1 MNRRAKMLTALAVLV
16 AIAAVTPNT
25 TPFLLMLGT
34 RILILAILA
43 MSLDLLLGFT
53 GIASLGHAAF
63 LGLGAYMTAIL
74 AVRCQFGLGWDF
86 WLVVLLGMLLGVVT
100 AALFA
105 LFALRARGVYFLMIT
120 LALSQCVWG
129 LAYRWDALTGG
140 DNGLNLPGRPVFGP
154 VHLAND
160 TAYFYLVFGFFA
172 LSLLLLY
179 VFVESPFGR
188 SLVGIREHEV
198 RMRILGYNVWLH
210 KYIVFIVS
218 GAFGGLAGVL
228 WAHVSSE
235 VSPQDVTLTTS
246 VDALLMVVLGGPG
259 TLLGGVLGAVIV
271 LFLREYLSTIVPWW
285 PYVLGGMYIATISY
299 LPDGLLGTLRQR
311 WRPAPVGA
319 VPPPGPAPG
328 RARPPARS
336 EKLEINQGGIE

>member
-1 MNRRAKMLTALAVLV
+1 MNRRFKVLALSALLLALV
-16 AIAAVTPNT
+16 VATPHT
-25 TPFLLMLGT
+25 TPFLLMLAT

-63 LGLGAYMTAIL
+63 FGLGAYLTAIL
-74 AVRCQFGLGWDF
+74 AVRYGFGLGWDF
-86 WLVVLLGMLLGVVT
+86 WLVLVAGILLGALT
-100 AALFA
+100 AAVFA
-105 LFALRARGVYFLMIT
+105 LFALRSRGVYFLMIT

-140 DNGLNLPGRPVFGP
+140 DNGLNLPGRPGFGP
-154 VHLAND
+154 IHLGND
-160 TAYFYLVFGFFA
+160 TEFFYLVFVFFA

-210 KYIVFIVS
+210 KYIAFIVS
-218 GAFGGLAGVL
+218 GAFAGLAGVL

-259 TLLGGVLGAVIV
+259 TLLGGALGAVMV
-271 LFLREYLSTIVPWW
+271 LFMREYLSTIVPWW
-285 PYVLGGMYIATISY
+285 PYVLGGVYIATISY

-311 WRPAPVGA
+311 WRPAPARAAPPSELVR
-319 VPPPGPAPG
+319 PPG
-328 RARPPARS
+328 RTS
-336 EKLEINQGGIE
+336 EIEINQGGIE

>member
-1 MNRRAKMLTALAVLV
+1 MSRLAKMSTMLALVVAVAV
-16 AIAAVTPNT
+16 VTPHT
-25 TPFLLMLGT
+25 TPFLLMLAT
-34 RILILAILA
+34 RILILSILA

-74 AVRCQFGLGWDF
+74 AVRYNFGLGWDF
-86 WLVVLLGMLLGVVT
+86 WLVMLFGIVLGAAT
-100 AALFA
+100 AAVFA
-105 LFALRARGVYFLMIT
+105 VFALRARGVYFLMIT

-129 LAYRWDALTGG
+129 LAYRWDSLTGG
-140 DNGLNLPGRPVFGP
+140 DNGLNLPGRPSFGP
-154 VHLAND
+154 IHLGDD
-160 TAYFYLVFGFFA
+160 TTYFYLVLAFFA

-188 SLVGIREHEV
+188 SLVGIREHET
-198 RMRILGYNVWLH
+198 RMSVLGYNVWLH

-218 GAFGGLAGVL
+218 GAFAGLAGVL

-235 VSPQDVTLTTS
+235 VSPEDLTLTTS
-246 VDALLMVVLGGPG
+246 IDALLMVVLGGPG

-271 LFLREYLSTIVPWW
+271 LFLREYLSTLVPWW
-285 PYVLGGMYIATISY
+285 PYVLGSMYIAVISW

-311 WRPAPVGA
+311 WRLAPVDA
-319 VPPPGPAPG
+319 APSG
-328 RARPPARS
+328 RLARAPDRS
-336 EKLEINQGGIE
+336 

>member
-1 MNRRAKMLTALAVLV
+1 MNRRATVLTVIALLLAV
-16 AIAAVTPNT
+16 AIVTPHT

-74 AVRCQFGLGWDF
+74 AVRYEFGLGWDF
-86 WLVVLLGMLLGVVT
+86 WLVVVFGILLGAAT
-100 AALFA
+100 AAVFGV
-105 LFALRARGVYFLMIT
+105 FALRARGVYFLMIT

-129 LAYRWDALTGG
+129 LAYRWDSLTGG
-140 DNGLNLPGRPVFGP
+140 DNGLNLPHRPVFGP
-154 VHLAND
+154 IHLGND
-160 TAYFYLVFGFFA
+160 ASYFYLVLAFFA
-172 LSLLLLY
+172 VSLLLLY
-179 VFVESPFGR
+179 VFVESPFGK

-210 KYIVFIVS
+210 KFIAFIVS
-218 GAFGGLAGVL
+218 GAFAGLAGVL

-235 VSPQDVTLTTS
+235 VSPEDVTLTTS

-285 PYVLGGMYIATISY
+285 PYVLGGMYIVAISY
-299 LPDGLLGTLRQR
+299 LRDGLLGILRQR
-311 WRPAPVGA
+311 RQPAA
-319 VPPPGPAPG
+319 IA
-328 RARPPARS
+328 PARAQPVAAARRTD
-336 EKLEINQGGIE
+336 ELEINQGGIE

>member
-1 MNRRAKMLTALAVLV
+1 MSGYAKVLTVLALVLAVGV
-16 AIAAVTPNT
+16 VTPHT
-25 TPFLLMLGT
+25 TPFLLMLAT
-34 RILILAILA
+34 RVLILAILA

-63 LGLGAYMTAIL
+63 LGLGAYLTAIL
-74 AVRCQFGLGWDF
+74 AVRCNFGLGWDF
-86 WLVVLLGMLLGVVT
+86 WLVVLAGILLGAAT
-100 AALFA
+100 AAVFA
-105 LFALRARGVYFLMIT
+105 VFALRARGVYFLMIT

-140 DNGLNLPGRPVFGP
+140 DNGLNLPGRPSFGP
-154 VHLAND
+154 IHLGND
-160 TAYFYLVFGFFA
+160 TEYFYLVFALFT

-188 SLVGIREHEV
+188 SLVGIREHET
-198 RMRILGYNVWLH
+198 RMRVLGYNVWLH

-218 GAFGGLAGVL
+218 GAFAGLAGVL

-235 VSPQDVTLTTS
+235 VSPEDVTLTTS

-271 LFLREYLSTIVPWW
+271 LFLREYLSTLVPWW
-285 PYVLGGMYIATISY
+285 PYVLGGMYVAIISY
-299 LPDGLLGTLRQR
+299 LPDGLLGALGQALQVGSSGA
-311 WRPAPVGA
+311 RPAA
-319 VPPPGPAPG
+319 EA
-328 RARPPARS
+328 ARPSGRT
-336 EKLEINQGGIE
+336 KDLEINQGGIE

>member
-1 MNRRAKMLTALAVLV
+1 MSRLAKMSAMLALVGVVAV
-16 AIAAVTPNT
+16 VTPHT
-25 TPFLLMLGT
+25 TPFLLMLAT
-34 RILILAILA
+34 RILILSILA

-74 AVRCQFGLGWDF
+74 AVRYSFGLGWDF
-86 WLVVLLGMLLGVVT
+86 WLVMLFGILLGAAT
-100 AALFA
+100 AAVFA
-105 LFALRARGVYFLMIT
+105 VFALRARGVYFLMIT

-129 LAYRWDALTGG
+129 LAYRWDSVTGG
-140 DNGLNLPGRPVFGP
+140 DNGLNLPGRPSFGP
-154 VHLAND
+154 IHLGDD
-160 TAYFYLVFGFFA
+160 TTYFYLVLACFA

-188 SLVGIREHEV
+188 SLVGIREHET
-198 RMRILGYNVWLH
+198 RMSVLGYNVWLH

-218 GAFGGLAGVL
+218 GAFAGLAGVL

-235 VSPQDVTLTTS
+235 VSPEDLTLTTS
-246 VDALLMVVLGGPG
+246 IDALLMVVLGGPG

-271 LFLREYLSTIVPWW
+271 LFLREYLSTLVPWW
-285 PYVLGGMYIATISY
+285 PYVLGSMYIAVISW

-311 WRPAPVGA
+311 RRLAPVDA
-319 VPPPGPAPG
+319 APPGRLARAPDRG
-328 RARPPARS
+328 
-336 EKLEINQGGIE
+336 

>member
-1 MNRRAKMLTALAVLV
+1 MSRRAKVLTVLALVVAVAV
-16 AIAAVTPNT
+16 ATPHT
-25 TPFLLMLGT
+25 TPFLLMLVT

-63 LGLGAYMTAIL
+63 LGLGAYLTAIL
-74 AVRCQFGLGWDF
+74 AVRYNVGLGWDF
-86 WLVVLLGMLLGVVT
+86 WLVVLGGILLGAVT
-100 AALFA
+100 AAVFA
-105 LFALRARGVYFLMIT
+105 VFALRARGVYFLMIT

-129 LAYRWDALTGG
+129 LAYRWDSLTGG
-140 DNGLNLPGRPVFGP
+140 DNGLNLPGRPSFGP
-154 VHLAND
+154 IHLGND
-160 TAYFYLVFGFFA
+160 TAYFYLVFAFFA

-198 RMRILGYNVWLH
+198 RMRVLGYNVWLH

-218 GAFGGLAGVL
+218 GAFAGLAGVL

-235 VSPQDVTLTTS
+235 VSPEDVTLTTS

-271 LFLREYLSTIVPWW
+271 LFLREYLSTLVPWW
-285 PYVLGGMYIATISY
+285 PYVLGGMYVAIISY
-299 LPDGLLGTLRQR
+299 VPDGLLGALGVRMQAAT
-311 WRPAPVGA
+311 VGA
-319 VPPPGPAPG
+319 ASVAGAVRPSG
-328 RARPPARS
+328 RT
-336 EKLEINQGGIE
+336 KDLQINQGGIE

>member
-1 MNRRAKMLTALAVLV
+1 MNRRAKMLTVLV
-16 AIAAVTPNT
+16 ALLAVAVVTPHT

-74 AVRCQFGLGWDF
+74 AVRYQFGLGWDF
-86 WLVVLLGMLLGVVT
+86 WLVVVFGMLLGAAT

-105 LFALRARGVYFLMIT
+105 VFALRAQGVYFLMIT

-129 LAYRWDALTGG
+129 LAYRWDSLTGG
-140 DNGLNLPGRPVFGP
+140 DNGLNLPGRPVLGSIQ
-154 VHLAND
+154 LGDD
-160 TAYFYLVFGFFA
+160 TAYFYLVFAFFA

-235 VSPQDVTLTTS
+235 VSPNDVTLTTS

-259 TLLGGVLGAVIV
+259 TLLGGVIGAVIV
-271 LFLREYLSTIVPWW
+271 LFLREYLSTILPWW

-299 LPDGLLGTLRQR
+299 LPDGLLGTLR
-311 WRPAPVGA
+311 WRPALVRGA
-319 VPPPGPAPG
+319 PRPEL
-328 RARPPARS
+328 ARPQGQS
-336 EKLEINQGGIE
+336 EELEINQGGIE

>member
-1 MNRRAKMLTALAVLV
+1 MSRRGKVLAISALLL
-16 AIAAVTPNT
+16 AIAVATPRT

-43 MSLDLLLGFT
+43 MSLDLLLGFA

-63 LGLGAYMTAIL
+63 LGLGAYLTAIL
-74 AVRCQFGLGWDF
+74 AVRYNFGLGWSF
-86 WLVVLLGMLLGVVT
+86 WLVVSGGIALGALT
-100 AALFA
+100 AAVFA
-105 LFALRARGVYFLMIT
+105 LFALRSRGVYFLMIT

-129 LAYRWDALTGG
+129 LAYRWDSLTGG
-140 DNGLNLPGRPVFGP
+140 DNGLNLPGRPAFGP
-154 VHLAND
+154 IHLGDD
-160 TAYFYLVFGFFA
+160 TAFFYLVFAFFA

-179 VFVESPFGR
+179 VFVGSPLGK
-188 SLVGIREHEV
+188 SLVGIREHET

-210 KYIVFIVS
+210 KYIAFIVS
-218 GAFGGLAGVL
+218 GAFAGLAGVL

-235 VSPQDVTLTTS
+235 VSPEDVTLTTS

-285 PYVLGGMYIATISY
+285 PYVLGGMYVAIISY
-299 LPDGLLGTLRQR
+299 LPDGLLGTLMQR
-311 WRPAPVGA
+311 RRALPVAAAPTEELARPA
-319 VPPPGPAPG
+319 G
-328 RARPPARS
+328 RTGG
-336 EKLEINQGGIE
+336 LGINQGGIE

>member
-1 MNRRAKMLTALAVLV
+1 MTGRARMLTGLAALLAV
-16 AIAAVTPNT
+16 AAVTPHT

-34 RILILAILA
+34 RIMILAILA

-63 LGLGAYMTAIL
+63 LGLGAYLTAIL
-74 AVRCQFGLGWDF
+74 AVRYDFGLGWNF
-86 WLVVLLGMLLGVVT
+86 WLVVLGGILAGAAT
-100 AALFA
+100 AAVFA
-105 LFALRARGVYFLMIT
+105 AFALRARGVYFLMIT

-129 LAYRWDALTGG
+129 LAYRWDSLTGG
-140 DNGLNLPGRPVFGP
+140 DNGLNLPHRPVFGP
-154 VHLAND
+154 IDLGND
-160 TAYFYLVFGFFA
+160 TTFFYLVLTFFA

-210 KYIVFIVS
+210 KYIAFIVS
-218 GAFGGLAGVL
+218 GAFAGLAGVL

-259 TLLGGVLGAVIV
+259 TLLGAVLGAVIV
-271 LFLREYLSTIVPWW
+271 LLLREYLSTIVPWW
-285 PYVLGGMYIATISY
+285 PYVLGAMYIATISY
-299 LPDGLLGTLRQR
+299 LPDGVLGAFRQR
-311 WRPAPVGA
+311 RRPAA
-319 VPPPGPAPG
+319 VGPAPPRPLAATG
-328 RARPPARS
+328 RT
-336 EKLEINQGGIE
+336 EELEIDRGGIE

>member
-1 MNRRAKMLTALAVLV
+1 MSRLSKMSAMLALVVAVAV
-16 AIAAVTPNT
+16 VTPHT
-25 TPFLLMLGT
+25 TPFLLMLAT

-74 AVRCQFGLGWDF
+74 AVRFNFGLGWDF
-86 WLVVLLGMLLGVVT
+86 WLVMLFGILLGAAT
-100 AALFA
+100 AAVFA

-129 LAYRWDALTGG
+129 LAYRWDSLTGG
-140 DNGLNLPGRPVFGP
+140 DNGLNLPGRPSFGP
-154 VHLAND
+154 IHLGDD
-160 TAYFYLVFGFFA
+160 TTYFYLVLALFA

-188 SLVGIREHEV
+188 SLVGIREHET
-198 RMRILGYNVWLH
+198 RMSVLGYNVWLH

-218 GAFGGLAGVL
+218 GAFAGLAGVL

-235 VSPQDVTLTTS
+235 VSPEDLTLTTS
-246 VDALLMVVLGGPG
+246 IDALLMVVLGGPG

-271 LFLREYLSTIVPWW
+271 LFLREYLSTLVPWW
-285 PYVLGGMYIATISY
+285 PYVLGTMYIAVISW

-311 WRPAPVGA
+311 WRLAAVDAAPKGRLA
-319 VPPPGPAPG
+319 RAPD
-328 RARPPARS
+328 RS
-336 EKLEINQGGIE
+336 

>member
-1 MNRRAKMLTALAVLV
+1 MSRLAKMSAMLALV
-16 AIAAVTPNT
+16 AAVAVVTPHT
-25 TPFLLMLGT
+25 TPFLLMLAT
-34 RILILAILA
+34 RILILSILA

-74 AVRCQFGLGWDF
+74 AVRYNFGIGWDF
-86 WLVVLLGMLLGVVT
+86 WLVMLFGILLGAAT
-100 AALFA
+100 AAVFA
-105 LFALRARGVYFLMIT
+105 VFALRARGVYFLMIT

-129 LAYRWDALTGG
+129 LAYRWDSLTGG
-140 DNGLNLPGRPVFGP
+140 DNGLNLPGRPSFGP
-154 VHLAND
+154 IHLGDD
-160 TAYFYLVFGFFA
+160 TTYFYLVLAFFA

-188 SLVGIREHEV
+188 SLVGIREHEP
-198 RMRILGYNVWLH
+198 RMSVLGYNVWLH

-218 GAFGGLAGVL
+218 GAFAGLAGVL

-235 VSPQDVTLTTS
+235 VSPEDLTLTTS
-246 VDALLMVVLGGPG
+246 IDALLMVVLGGPG

-271 LFLREYLSTIVPWW
+271 LFLREYLSTLVPWW
-285 PYVLGGMYIATISY
+285 PYVLGSMYIAVISW

-311 WRPAPVGA
+311 WRLAPVDSA
-319 VPPPGPAPG
+319 TPG
-328 RARPPARS
+328 RLARAPDRS
-336 EKLEINQGGIE
+336 

>member
-1 MNRRAKMLTALAVLV
+1 MHRRGKVLAISALLLALAV
-16 AIAAVTPNT
+16 VTPHT
-25 TPFLLMLGT
+25 TPFLLMLAT
-34 RILILAILA
+34 RILILATLA

-63 LGLGAYMTAIL
+63 FGLGAYLTAIL
-74 AVRCQFGLGWDF
+74 AVRCNFGLGWDF
-86 WLVVLLGMLLGVVT
+86 WLVVGLGILLGAAT
-100 AALFA
+100 AAVFA
-105 LFALRARGVYFLMIT
+105 LFALRSRGVYFLMIT

-129 LAYRWDALTGG
+129 LAYRWDSLTGG

-154 VHLAND
+154 LHLGND
-160 TAYFYLVFGFFA
+160 TTYFYLVFAFFA
-172 LSLLLLY
+172 VSLLLLY

-210 KYIVFIVS
+210 KYIAFIVS
-218 GAFGGLAGVL
+218 GAVAGLAGVL

-259 TLLGGVLGAVIV
+259 TLLGGALGAVIV

-299 LPDGLLGTLRQR
+299 LPDGLLGTLRQWR
-311 WRPAPVGA
+311 RPAA
-319 VPPPGPAPG
+319 VRVAPQSSLV
-328 RARPPARS
+328 RPPVRAK
-336 EKLEINQGGIE
+336 ELKINQGGIE

>member
-1 MNRRAKMLTALAVLV
+1 MLTLLALLLAV
-16 AIAAVTPNT
+16 AAVTPHT

-34 RILILAILA
+34 RMLILSILA

-63 LGLGAYMTAIL
+63 FGLGAYLTAIL
-74 AVRCQFGLGWDF
+74 AMRYNFGLGWDF
-86 WLVVLLGMLLGVVT
+86 WLVVVFGILFGAAT

-105 LFALRARGVYFLMIT
+105 VFALRSRGVYFLMIT

-129 LAYRWDALTGG
+129 LAYRWDSLTGG
-140 DNGLNLPGRPVFGP
+140 DNGLNLPHRPIFGP
-154 VHLAND
+154 IHLGND
-160 TAYFYLVFGFFA
+160 TSYFYLVFVFFA

-210 KYIVFIVS
+210 KYIAFIVS
-218 GAFGGLAGVL
+218 GAFAGLAGVL

-259 TLLGGVLGAVIV
+259 TLLGGVLGAIIV
-271 LFLREYLSTIVPWW
+271 LFLREYLSTLVPWW
-285 PYVLGGMYIATISY
+285 PYVLGGMYVAIISY
-299 LPDGLLGTLRQR
+299 LPDGLLGTLQQR

-319 VPPPGPAPG
+319 APPQGLVRPPGRTKAI
-328 RARPPARS
+328 
-336 EKLEINQGGIE
+336 EINQGGIE

>member
-1 MNRRAKMLTALAVLV
+1 MSRLAKMSAMLALVVAVAV
-16 AIAAVTPNT
+16 VTPHT
-25 TPFLLMLGT
+25 TPFLLMLAT

-74 AVRCQFGLGWDF
+74 AVRFNFGLGWDF
-86 WLVVLLGMLLGVVT
+86 WLVMLFGILLGAAT
-100 AALFA
+100 AAVFA

-129 LAYRWDALTGG
+129 LAYRWDSLTGG
-140 DNGLNLPGRPVFGP
+140 DNGLNLPGRPSFGP
-154 VHLAND
+154 IHLGDD
-160 TAYFYLVFGFFA
+160 TAYFYLVLAFFA

-188 SLVGIREHEV
+188 SLVGIREHET
-198 RMRILGYNVWLH
+198 RMSVLGYNVWLH

-218 GAFGGLAGVL
+218 GAFAGLAGVL

-235 VSPQDVTLTTS
+235 VSPEDLTLTTS
-246 VDALLMVVLGGPG
+246 IDALLMVVLGGPG

-271 LFLREYLSTIVPWW
+271 LFLREYLSTLVPWW
-285 PYVLGGMYIATISY
+285 PYVLGTMYIAVISW

-311 WRPAPVGA
+311 WRLAPVDA
-319 VPPPGPAPG
+319 APPRRLARAPDRG
-328 RARPPARS
+328 
-336 EKLEINQGGIE
+336 

>member
-1 MNRRAKMLTALAVLV
+1 MSRHVKQLTVLGLLLAVV
-16 AIAAVTPNT
+16 VVTPHA
-25 TPFLLMLGT
+25 TPFVLMVVT

-43 MSLDLLLGFT
+43 MSLDVLLGFT

-63 LGLGAYMTAIL
+63 LGLGAYLTAIL
-74 AVRCQFGLGWDF
+74 AVRYHFGLGWDF
-86 WLVVLLGMLLGVVT
+86 WWVVLFGILLGAAT
-100 AALFA
+100 AAVFA

-129 LAYRWDALTGG
+129 LAYRWDSMTGG
-140 DNGLNLPGRPVFGP
+140 DNGLNLPGRPILGAIS
-154 VHLAND
+154 LGND

-172 LSLLLLY
+172 VSLVLLY
-179 VFVESPFGR
+179 IFVELPLGR

-210 KYIVFIVS
+210 KYIAFIVS
-218 GAFGGLAGVL
+218 GAFAGLAGVL

-235 VSPQDVTLTTS
+235 VSPEDVTLTTS

-271 LFLREYLSTIVPWW
+271 LFLREYLSTLVPWW
-285 PYVLGGMYIATISY
+285 PYVLGGVYIASICY
-299 LPDGLLGTLRQR
+299 LPDGLLGVLTQR
-311 WRPAPVGA
+311 NRILGIGSAS
-319 VPPPGPAPG
+319 
-328 RARPPARS
+328 ARGSTPT
-336 EKLEINQGGIE
+336 QGGAKELKTNEGGI

>member
-1 MNRRAKMLTALAVLV
+1 MSRRGKVLTTSALLLAV
-16 AIAAVTPNT
+16 AVTTPHT

-63 LGLGAYMTAIL
+63 LGLGAYLTAIL
-74 AVRCQFGLGWDF
+74 AVRCNFGLGWSF
-86 WLVVLLGMLLGVVT
+86 WLVVSGGIALGALT
-100 AALFA
+100 AAVFA
-105 LFALRARGVYFLMIT
+105 LFALRSRGVYFLMIT

-129 LAYRWDALTGG
+129 LAYRWDSLTGG
-140 DNGLNLPGRPVFGP
+140 DNGLNLPGRPAFGP
-154 VHLAND
+154 IHLGND
-160 TAYFYLVFGFFA
+160 TAFFYLVFAFFA

-179 VFVESPFGR
+179 VFVGSPFGK
-188 SLVGIREHEV
+188 SLVGIREHET

-210 KYIVFIVS
+210 KYIAFIVS
-218 GAFGGLAGVL
+218 GAFAGLAGVL

-235 VSPQDVTLTTS
+235 VSPEDVTLTTS

-259 TLLGGVLGAVIV
+259 TLLGGVFGAVIV

-285 PYVLGGMYIATISY
+285 PYVLGGMYVAIISY
-299 LPDGLLGTLRQR
+299 LPDGLLGTLLQR
-311 WRPAPVGA
+311 RRALPAAAAPA
-319 VPPPGPAPG
+319 QGPARPSG
-328 RARPPARS
+328 RTGG
-336 EKLEINQGGIE
+336 LEINQGGIE